1 MRSTTLLVMAAGIG
15 SRYGGIKQ
23 LDSFGPSGETIIDYS
38 IYDAVRAG
46 FNKIVIII
54 RKDIENDF
62 MQKIGNKLKELVK
75 VPIHFCYQ
83 QMPENEFIP
92 KERTKPLGTGQAVLS
107 ARDYIN
113 EPFMVINADDF
124 YGKESYSLMHDFL
137 EKAED
142 DSHFA
147 MAGYFLKNTLSENG
161 SVARGIC
168 TVNNDGYLVSIEEH
182 LEVEK
187 TGNIAVGFSEGQKH
201 ELSLDA
207 ITSMNMMGF
216 TPKIFKG
223 LESGYKVFLP
233 NMKNPLK
240 DEFFLPKVVGD
251 MIHNAEATVKVITTP
266 EKWFGVTYKEDKE
279 EVKKTIKNLIKKGVY
294 KENLWQNF

>member
-1 MRSTTLLVMAAGIG
+1 MKNTTLLVMAAGIG

-38 IYDAVRAG
+38 IFDAVRAG

-62 MQKIGNKLKELVK
+62 MEKIGNKLKENVD

-83 QMPENEFIP
+83 EMAKNNYIP
-92 KERTKPLGTGQAVLS
+92 SERTKPLGTGQAVLT
-107 ARDYIN
+107 AKEYIN
-113 EPFMVINADDF
+113 EPFLAINADDF
-124 YGKESYSLMHDFL
+124 YGKESYFLMHDFL
-137 EKAED
+137 ETIENE
-142 DSHFA
+142 SQFA
-147 MAGYFLKNTLSENG
+147 MAGYLLKNTLSENG

-168 TVNNDGYLVSIEEH
+168 SVKDGYLVSIAEH

-187 TGNIAVGFSEGQKH
+187 AGDMAVGTCEGKKN
-201 ELSLDA
+201 ELNLDA

-223 LESGYKVFLP
+223 LESGFDIFLK
-233 NMKNPLK
+233 NMKNPMK
-240 DEFFLPKVVGD
+240 DEIFLPKVVGD
-251 MIHNAEATVKVITTP
+251 MINSGEASMKVITTP

-279 EVKKTIKNLIKKGVY
+279 AVKRAIKKLIEKGVY
-294 KENLWQNF
+294 KENLWKKC